1 MSDVGTVN
9 TTSSASSGIFTTVSP
24 FCLLVYVNSAGAF
37 DLTTNVTSTP
47 SLILLAGVV
56 PSFSKNFTLDLNVP
70 TVSNVG
76 SFSHFAI
83 KSLGKSFFTPSSL

>member
-1 MSDVGTVN
+1 MN

-24 FCLLVYVNSAGAF
+24 FCLLVYVNAAGAF
-37 DLTTNVTSTP
+37 DFTLNVTSTA

-56 PSFSKNFTLDLNVP
+56 PSFSKNFTLYVNVP

-76 SFSHFAI
+76 VVSHFAI
-83 KSLGKSFFTPSSL
+83 KSLGNAFCTPSSL